1 MRSWKPRPRGSAPG
15 PAAWLLDEH
24 ADLVREPRL
33 VGDARLLAAVHAELR
48 ERLGASEAATA
59 LLQIG
64 YALGLRDALR
74 ALRGG
79 FQVGRAASA
88 PAAPTLAIQL
98 DAHPPGETG
107 AVFALHGTWP
117 VGTEAAARAVK
128 GLGERGCHVSAGYT
142 SGWLSGL
149 YDADLV
155 ALEQTCVARG
165 DGVCRFVAR
174 EPSAWRVDADPAAV
188 SALSAL
194 AGDEIRVRIE
204 AELDAEQ
211 IPRPDSVL
219 DPDSPAVHVWG
230 PVMIVPFGG
239 SDDSLRAVD
248 LIGRDPAARDVSV
261 VVLDLTGAVIDEGFG
276 ALALENVLDA
286 IEAWGAEPI
295 LAGVSPLS
303 EPVVADLQRAHLV
316 VRKDLTHAIA
326 SAFQIAQAQRRFA

>member
-1 MRSWKPRPRGSAPG
+1 MRSWRHRPRGGAPG

-24 ADLVREPRL
+24 EDLVREPRL
-33 VGDARLLAAVHAELR
+33 LGDARLLAAVHAELR
-48 ERLGASEAATA
+48 ERLGASDAAAA

-79 FQVGRAASA
+79 FQAARAAAS
-88 PAAPTLAIQL
+88 PAAPALAIQL
-98 DAHPPGETG
+98 DALPGG
-107 AVFALHGTWP
+107 GPDAVFELRGMWP
-117 VGTEAAARAVK
+117 VRTESSACAAAGIEAP
-128 GLGERGCHVSAGYT
+128 GCHVSAGYT

-155 ALEQTCVARG
+155 ALEQACVARG
-165 DGVCRFVAR
+165 DAACRFVAR
-174 EPSAWRVDADPAAV
+174 EPSGWREDADPAAV
-188 SALSAL
+188 NALSAL

-204 AELDAEQ
+204 AELDAEHM
-211 IPRPDSVL
+211 PRQDSVL

-230 PVMIVPFGG
+230 PVMVVPFGG

-248 LIGRDPAARDVSV
+248 LIGRDPAAREVSV